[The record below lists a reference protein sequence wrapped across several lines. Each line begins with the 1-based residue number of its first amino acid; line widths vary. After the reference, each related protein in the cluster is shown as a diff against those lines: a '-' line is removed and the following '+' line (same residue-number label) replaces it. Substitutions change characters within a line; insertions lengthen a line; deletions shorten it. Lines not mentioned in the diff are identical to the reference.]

1 MLRKRKLR
9 VVVAWGRTCRATH
22 QDVDHLHGDLEE
34 ADTKMLLHALKA
46 TANSATELFIHTPD
60 TDHDVL
66 VPSLR
71 RYPELCMKTSFV
83 TGSGDNHRLIEVS
96 RIVAFSAALNW
107 RHYRLPRSGADFTG
121 SFSRDGKL
129 AC

>member
-46 TANSATELFIHTPD
+46 TANRQPPD

-71 RYPELCMKTSFV
+71 RYQELCMKSSFV
-83 TGSGDNHRLIEVS
+83 TGSGDNHRVIEVS
-96 RIVAFSAALNW
+96 PIVAFSAALNW

-121 SFSRDGKL
+121 SFSCKGKL

>member
-46 TANSATELFIHTPD
+46 TANND

-71 RYPELCMKTSFV
+71 RYPELCMKTSFL
-83 TGSGDNHRLIEVS
+83 TGSGDNHCVIEVS
-96 RIVAFSAALNW
+96 PIVAFSAALNW
-107 RHYRLPRSGADFTG
+107 RNYRLPRSGADFTG
-121 SFSRDGKL
+121 SFSRKGKL